1 MNMKLRLF
9 LASFVLLCTAV
20 LHAATA
26 NDIQVTGI
34 VVSEGDPLPGVSVLI
49 KGTHNGT
56 VTDIDGHYSIKAPSD
71 GILVF
76 SFIGL
81 KSQEQKINGRTVIN
95 VDLQT
100 DSEVLDEVMVV
111 AYATAKKYSFTGAA
125 STVKGD
131 EIARMQT
138 SNVSRALEGTVP
150 GLQASAASGQPGTD
164 AEIRIRGIGS
174 INASSAPLYV
184 VDGLPFD
191 GSINS
196 INPEDIASITVL
208 KDAASAALYGS
219 RGANGV
225 IIITTKQGQTDSK
238 TTVSVKASFG
248 GSNRAVRDYDR
259 IGTNQYFELYW
270 EALRNQYALNTD
282 KYTPQTAAIQ
292 ASKDLVGKLMGGG
305 PNPYGPNYSQPV
317 GTDGKLVAGAV
328 PLWNVDWQDA
338 MEQQALRTELGLNV
352 SGGGKTNQYFFS
364 AGYLND
370 KGIALESGYQRF
382 NLRSNITSQINKW
395 LRGSVNM
402 SFAHSMQNYPV
413 SSDTKTSNVIN
424 AGRLMAD
431 FYPIYEMNSDGTYK
445 YDSEGNRIYDFG
457 SYRPSGSMANWNLPA
472 TLPNDKAERMKDE
485 FSGRTYLEATI
496 IEGLKFKTSFNFDL
510 VNYNALDYTNPK
522 IGPAVNTGGGA
533 SREYTRTF
541 SWTWNNIVTYDKT
554 IGKHHFNILAGEEAY
569 SYRYDVLQAA
579 RSNMA
584 VPDMPEL
591 AVGSLVT
598 AGSGYRIDYSL
609 LGYLLS
615 TQYDYQGRYF
625 FSASYRRDGSS
636 RFAPSTRWGNF
647 WSVGASWRIDR
658 EEFMLFTA
666 DWLSALTLKA
676 SYGAQGNDNLG
687 TYYASSGLYSIVSQ
701 AGENA
706 LVSDRLATPGL
717 KWETN
722 LNFNVGIDFSLFN
735 NRFSGSFDFFQ
746 RRSKDLLYSR
756 PLATSLGY
764 TSVDENI
771 GALKNTGFEIDLKG
785 TLIHTRDFAWRLGV
799 NLTHYKNVVTD
810 LPLKDMP
817 ITGVTRL
824 KVGRSVYDFYL
835 REWAGVNPENGD
847 PLWYKDVKDT
857 QNNVIGRTTT
867 NDYAKADY
875 YYVNKSSLP
884 KVYGGFNTAF
894 TYKGF
899 ELSAIFAY
907 SIGGYIVDRDVTMLW
922 SNGSSTGRAWSTE
935 MLKRW
940 TPENRYTDVPA
951 LKTVS
956 NNWNANSTRN
966 LFNNSYLR
974 MKNITLSYNFP
985 QPMIKKISLSSLQLF
1000 VKADNLLTISGNQG
1014 LDPEQGITGLTYYRY
1029 PAMRSI
1035 SGGVNVSF

>member
-1 MNMKLRLF
+1 MNIKLRLF
-9 LASFVLLCTAV
+9 FASFLLLC
-20 LHAATA
+20 AAA
-26 NDIQVTGI
+26 LQAGAMDDIRVSGT
-34 VVSEGDPLPGVSVLI
+34 VVSEGEPLPGASVFV
-49 KGTHNGT
+49 KGTKNGT
-56 VTDIDGHYSIKAPSD
+56 VTDIDGRYAISVPAD
-71 GILVF
+71 GTLVF

-81 KSQEQKINGRTVIN
+81 QTQEQKVGGRTIIN
-95 VDLQT
+95 VDLMPDNTQL
-100 DSEVLDEVMVV
+100 EEVMVV

-131 EIARMQT
+131 EIAKLQT
-138 SNVSRALEGTVP
+138 SSVSRALEGTVA

-184 VDGLPFD
+184 VDGVPYD
-191 GSINS
+191 GSVNS
-196 INPEDIASITVL
+196 INPEDIASMTVL

-225 IIITTKQGQTDSK
+225 IIITTKQGQADSK
-238 TTVSVKASFG
+238 TTVNVKASFG

-259 IGTNQYFELYW
+259 VNTDQYFQLYW
-270 EALRNQYALNTD
+270 EALRNQYALSTD
-282 KYTPQTAAIQ
+282 KYTPQTAAAQ

-305 PNPYGPNYSQPV
+305 PNPYGPNYPQPV
-317 GTDGKLVAGAV
+317 GTDGKLVAGAT
-328 PLWNVDWQDA
+328 PLWNFDWQDA
-338 MEQQALRTELGLNV
+338 MEQQALRTEVGLSV
-352 SGGGKTNQYFFS
+352 SGGGATNQYYFS

-370 KGIALESGYQRF
+370 KGIALESGYERF
-382 NLRSNITSQINKW
+382 NLRSNITSEITKW
-395 LRGSVNM
+395 LRAGVNM

-424 AGRLMAD
+424 AGRLMNG
-431 FYPIYEMNSDGTYK
+431 FYPIYQMNPDGTYK
-445 YDSEGNRIYDFG
+445 LDSDGNRIYDFG

-472 TLPNDKAERMKDE
+472 TLPTDKSERMKDE
-485 FSGRTYLEATI
+485 FSGRTFLEVAFL
-496 IEGLKFKTSFNFDL
+496 EGLKFKTSFNFDL
-510 VNYNALDYTNPK
+510 INYNSLDYTNPK

-533 SREYTRTF
+533 SREYDRTF
-541 SWTWNNIVTYDKT
+541 SWTWNNILTYDKT
-554 IGKHHFNILAGEEAY
+554 IGEHHFNILAGQEAY
-569 SYRYDVLQAA
+569 SYRYDVLEAA

-598 AGSGYRIDYSL
+598 AGNGYRIDYSL
-609 LGYLLS
+609 VGYFLNA
-615 TQYDYQGRYF
+615 QYDYQDKYF
-625 FSASYRRDGSS
+625 LSGSYRRDGSS
-636 RFAPSTRWGNF
+636 RFAPGTRWGNF

-658 EEFMLFTA
+658 EPFMLATTG
-666 DWLSALTLKA
+666 WLSALTLKA

-706 LVSDRLATPGL
+706 LVSDRLATPDL

-771 GALKNTGFEIDLKG
+771 GALKNTGFEMDLKG
-785 TLIHTRDFAWRLGV
+785 TLIHTRDFMWRLGL
-799 NLTHYKNVVTD
+799 NLTHYKNAVTD
-810 LPLKDMP
+810 LPRKDMP

-835 REWAGVNPENGD
+835 REWAGVDPANGD
-847 PLWYKDVKDT
+847 PLWYKDVKDEQGNIT
-857 QNNVIGRTTT
+857 GRTTT
-867 NDYAKADY
+867 NDYALADY
-875 YYVNKSSLP
+875 YYVDKSSLP

-894 TYKGF
+894 SYKGF
-899 ELSAIFAY
+899 ELSALFAY
-907 SIGGYIVDRDVTMLW
+907 SIGGYIVDRDIAMLW
-922 SNGSSTGRAWSTE
+922 SNGSSAGRAWSTE

-940 TPENRYTDVPA
+940 TPENPYTDVPA
-951 LKTVS
+951 LRTVS
-956 NNWNANSTRN
+956 NNWNSNSTRN

-974 MKNITLSYNFP
+974 MKNITLAYNFP
-985 QPMIKKISLSSLQLF
+985 QPMIRKISLNSLQLF
-1000 VKADNLLTISGNQG
+1000 VQADNLLTVSKNQG

-1029 PAMRSI
+1029 PAMRSV
-1035 SGGVNVSF
+1035 SGGINVAF

>member
-1 MNMKLRLF
+1 MNIKLRLF
-9 LASFVLLCTAV
+9 FVSFLLLCAV
-20 LHAATA
+20 AVQAAIMD
-26 NDIQVTGI
+26 DIRVSGT
-34 VVSEGDPLPGVSVLI
+34 VVSEGEPLPGASVFV
-49 KGTHNGT
+49 KGTKTGT
-56 VTDIDGHYSIKAPSD
+56 VTDIDGRYAISVPAD
-71 GILVF
+71 GTLVF

-81 KSQEQKINGRTVIN
+81 QTREHKVGGRTVIN
-95 VDLQT
+95 VDLMPDNTQL
-100 DSEVLDEVMVV
+100 EEVMVV

-131 EIARMQT
+131 EIAKLQT
-138 SNVSRALEGTVP
+138 SSVSRALEGTVA

-184 VDGLPFD
+184 VDGVPYD
-191 GSINS
+191 GSVNS
-196 INPEDIASITVL
+196 INPEDIASMTVL

-225 IIITTKQGQTDSK
+225 IIITTKQGRADSK
-238 TTVSVKASFG
+238 TTVNVKASFG

-259 IGTNQYFELYW
+259 VGTDQYFQLYW
-270 EALRNQYALNTD
+270 EALRNQYALSTD
-282 KYTPQTAAIQ
+282 KNTPQTAAAQ

-305 PNPYGPNYSQPV
+305 PNPYGPDYPQPV
-317 GTDGKLVAGAV
+317 GTDGKLVAGAT
-328 PLWNVDWQDA
+328 PLWDFDWQDA
-338 MEQQALRTELGLNV
+338 MEQQALRTEVGLNV
-352 SGGGKTNQYFFS
+352 SGGGATNQYYFS

-370 KGIALESGYQRF
+370 KGIALESGYERF
-382 NLRSNITSQINKW
+382 NLRSNITSEITKW
-395 LRGSVNM
+395 LRGGVNM
-402 SFAHSMQNYPV
+402 SYAHSMQNYPV

-424 AGRLMAD
+424 AGRLMTG
-431 FYPIYEMNSDGTYK
+431 FYPIYQMNADGTYK
-445 YDSEGNRIYDFG
+445 LDSDGNRMYDFG

-472 TLPNDKAERMKDE
+472 TLPTDKSERMKDE
-485 FSGRTYLEATI
+485 FSGRTFLEVTF

-510 VNYNALDYTNPK
+510 INYNSLDYTNPK
-522 IGPAVNTGGGA
+522 IGPAVNTGGSA
-533 SREYTRTF
+533 SREYDRTF
-541 SWTWNNIVTYDKT
+541 SWTWNNILTYDKT
-554 IGKHHFNILAGEEAY
+554 IGEHHFNILAGQEAY

-591 AVGSLVT
+591 AVGALVT
-598 AGSGYRIDYSL
+598 AGNGYRIDYSL
-609 LGYLLS
+609 VGYFLNG
-615 TQYDYQGRYF
+615 QYDYQDKYF

-636 RFAPSTRWGNF
+636 RFAPGTRWGNF

-658 EEFMLFTA
+658 EPFMLSTT

-706 LVSDRLATPGL
+706 LVSDRLATPDL

-735 NRFSGSFDFFQ
+735 NRFSGSFDFFR

-771 GALKNTGFEIDLKG
+771 GALKNIGFEVDLKG
-785 TLIHTRDFAWRLGV
+785 TLIHTREFMWRLGF
-799 NLTHYKNVVTD
+799 NLTHYKNTVTD
-810 LPLKDMP
+810 LPRKDMP

-835 REWAGVNPENGD
+835 REWAGVDPDNGD
-847 PLWYKDVKDT
+847 PLWYKDVKDA
-857 QNNVIGRTTT
+857 QGNVTSRTTT

-875 YYVNKSSLP
+875 YYVDKSSLP

-894 TYKGF
+894 SYKGF
-899 ELSAIFAY
+899 ELSALLAY
-907 SIGGYIVDRDVTMLW
+907 SIGGYIVDRDITMLW
-922 SNGSSTGRAWSTE
+922 SNGSNAGRAWSTE
-935 MLKRW
+935 MLNRW

-956 NNWNANSTRN
+956 NNWNSNSTRN

-974 MKNITLSYNFP
+974 MKNITLAYNFS
-985 QPMIKKISLSSLQLF
+985 QPMIRKISLSSLQLF
-1000 VKADNLLTISGNQG
+1000 VQADNLLTVSKNQG

-1035 SGGVNVSF
+1035 SGGINVAF

>member
-1 MNMKLRLF
+1 MNIKLRLF
-9 LASFVLLCTAV
+9 FASFLLFC
-20 LHAATA
+20 AAA
-26 NDIQVTGI
+26 LQAGAMDDIRVSGT
-34 VVSEGDPLPGVSVLI
+34 VVSEGEPLPGASVFV
-49 KGTHNGT
+49 KGTKNGT
-56 VTDIDGHYSIKAPSD
+56 VTDIDGRYAISVPAD
-71 GILVF
+71 GTLVF

-81 KSQEQKINGRTVIN
+81 QTQEQKVDGRTVIN
-95 VDLQT
+95 VDLVPDNTQL
-100 DSEVLDEVMVV
+100 EEVMVV

-131 EIARMQT
+131 EIAKLQT
-138 SNVSRALEGTVP
+138 SSVSRALEGTVA

-184 VDGLPFD
+184 VDGVPYD
-191 GSINS
+191 GSVNS
-196 INPEDIASITVL
+196 INPEDIASMTVL

-225 IIITTKQGQTDSK
+225 IIITTKQGQADSK
-238 TTVSVKASFG
+238 TTVNVKASFG

-259 IGTNQYFELYW
+259 VNTDQYFQLYW
-270 EALRNQYALNTD
+270 EALRNQYALSTD
-282 KYTPQTAAIQ
+282 KYTPQTAAAQ

-305 PNPYGPNYSQPV
+305 PNPYGPNYPQPV
-317 GTDGKLVAGAV
+317 GTDGKLVAGAT
-328 PLWNVDWQDA
+328 PLWNFDWQDA
-338 MEQQALRTELGLNV
+338 MEQQALRTEVGLSV
-352 SGGGKTNQYFFS
+352 SGGGATNQYYFS

-370 KGIALESGYQRF
+370 KGIALESGYERF
-382 NLRSNITSQINKW
+382 NLRSNITSEITKW
-395 LRGSVNM
+395 LRAGVNM

-424 AGRLMAD
+424 AGRLMNG
-431 FYPIYEMNSDGTYK
+431 FYPIYQMNPDGTYK
-445 YDSEGNRIYDFG
+445 LDSDGNRIYDFG

-472 TLPNDKAERMKDE
+472 TLPTDKSERMKDE
-485 FSGRTYLEATI
+485 FSGRTFLEVTFL
-496 IEGLKFKTSFNFDL
+496 EGLKFKTSFNFDL
-510 VNYNALDYTNPK
+510 INYNSLDYTNPK

-533 SREYTRTF
+533 SREYDRTF
-541 SWTWNNIVTYDKT
+541 SWTWNNILTYDKT
-554 IGKHHFNILAGEEAY
+554 IGEHHFNILAGQEAY
-569 SYRYDVLQAA
+569 SYRYDVLEAA

-598 AGSGYRIDYSL
+598 AGNGYRIDYSL
-609 LGYLLS
+609 VGYFLNA
-615 TQYDYQGRYF
+615 QYDYQDKYF
-625 FSASYRRDGSS
+625 LSGSYRRDGSS
-636 RFAPSTRWGNF
+636 RFAPGTRWGNF

-658 EEFMLFTA
+658 EPFMLATTG
-666 DWLSALTLKA
+666 WLSALTLKA

-706 LVSDRLATPGL
+706 LVSDRLATPDL

-771 GALKNTGFEIDLKG
+771 GALKNTGFEMDLKG
-785 TLIHTRDFAWRLGV
+785 TLIHTRDFMWRLGL

-810 LPLKDMP
+810 LPRKDMP

-835 REWAGVNPENGD
+835 REWAGVDPANGD
-847 PLWYKDVKDT
+847 PLWYKDVKDEQGNIT
-857 QNNVIGRTTT
+857 GRITT
-867 NDYAKADY
+867 NDYALADY
-875 YYVNKSSLP
+875 YYVDKSSLP

-894 TYKGF
+894 SYKGF
-899 ELSAIFAY
+899 ELSALFAY
-907 SIGGYIVDRDVTMLW
+907 SIGGYIVDRDITMLW
-922 SNGSSTGRAWSTE
+922 SNGSSAGRAWSTE

-940 TPENRYTDVPA
+940 TPENPYTDVPA

-956 NNWNANSTRN
+956 NNWNSNSTRN

-974 MKNITLSYNFP
+974 MKNITLAYNFP
-985 QPMIKKISLSSLQLF
+985 QPMIRKISLNSLQLF
-1000 VKADNLLTISGNQG
+1000 VQADNLLTVSKNQG

-1029 PAMRSI
+1029 PAMRSV
-1035 SGGVNVSF
+1035 SGGINVAF